1 MFKDYFSITFEK
13 TDDGRLLLR
22 SLPLLLVDYEPYY
35 GYLPLF
41 LYHLGV
47 EVSYEDEESCLY
59 RISKEVARFY
69 GFLPSGDV
77 EEWKTVFQTVLY
89 PQVKRQMILND
100 RLWGSGA
107 IQLMASTD
115 RLYRVFERC

>member
-1 MFKDYFSITFEK
+1 M
-13 TDDGRLLLR
+13 
-22 SLPLLLVDYEPYY
+22 DYEPYY

-77 EEWKTVFQTVLY
+77 EEWKTTFQTVLY